1 MSKKITIIVYIL
13 SILSLA
19 IGLALLVYKCTN
31 GQYVFN
37 KAQVIEIQGDI
48 LKVEAGSQ
56 YGDPIIYEIKK
67 PFYKKVNNGD
77 YINIKSKDGII
88 KYAVLSE
95 DLEFIIAIIL
105 PNIALLCLYILICFT
120 GTHNKKINRLR
131 KWNRWKKIKLI

>member
-131 KWNRWKKIKLI
+131 K

>member
-1 MSKKITIIVYIL
+1 MYIL
-13 SILSLA
+13 LILSLA
-19 IGLALLVYKCTN
+19 IGLAFLVYKCTD

-37 KAQVIEIQGDI
+37 KAQIIENQGDI

-95 DLEFIIAIIL
+95 DLESIIAITL
-105 PNIALLCLYILICFT
+105 PNIALLCLFILSLFM
-120 GTHNKKINRLR
+120 GSRNKN
-131 KWNRWKKIKLI
+131 N

>member
-1 MSKKITIIVYIL
+1 MSKKITIIMYIL

-120 GTHNKKINRLR
+120 GTYNKKINRLR
-131 KWNRWKKIKLI
+131 K

>member
-1 MSKKITIIVYIL
+1 MRKKITIMMYIL
-13 SILSLA
+13 LILSLA
-19 IGLALLVYKCTN
+19 IGLAFLIYKCTN

-77 YINIKSKDGII
+77 YINIKIKDGNI

-95 DLEFIIAIIL
+95 DLESIIAITF
-105 PNIALLCLYILICFT
+105 PNIALLCLFILICFT

>member
-1 MSKKITIIVYIL
+1 MKNKITIIMYIL

-19 IGLALLVYKCTN
+19 IGLAFLIYKCTD

-37 KAQVIEIQGDI
+37 KAQVVEIQGDI
-48 LKVEAGSQ
+48 LNVETCSQ

-88 KYAVLSE
+88 TYAVLSE
-95 DLEFIIAIIL
+95 NLESMIAITL
-105 PNIALLCLYILICFT
+105 PNIALLCLFILFRFT
-120 GTHNKKINRLR
+120 GVRNKSH
-131 KWNRWKKIKLI
+131 